1 MQKFDNFVLIFPN
14 SNNNNSMGFLQKAET
29 ATNEK
34 VIKELDSFLLEG
46 EKVTHLYNLI
56 LDYAALTNLRLIF
69 VEKDG
74 TETVINSISFS
85 KITGISLSKGGMLS
99 FAKNVYVYASGGVK
113 HKITFLSGENALSF
127 YKAVTEMTL

>member
-1 MQKFDNFVLIFPN
+1 MGIF
-14 SNNNNSMGFLQKAET
+14 QKAET

-34 VIKELDSFLLEG
+34 VIKELNSFLLEG

>member
-1 MQKFDNFVLIFPN
+1 MGIFQK
-14 SNNNNSMGFLQKAET
+14 MET
-29 ATNEK
+29 TPNEK
-34 VIKELDSFLLEG
+34 VMKEIESLLVEG
-46 EKVTHLYNLI
+46 EYVTHIYSLV
-56 LDYAALTNLRLIF
+56 LDYAALTKMRLIF